1 MIKSKTI
8 DIVFEGDTQED
19 TSKIEQVLEKTESMK
34 IVTFRYSI
42 VTKDTYSHAIKQSD
56 KLADRIEWIYS
67 KNFDSAVIRSRGADH
82 VIEFNVGKMT
92 YESMVS
98 TVVKVAQSV
107 NIGKRTLYVT
117 THSKV
122 DRPKDEN
129 LNPYFRY
136 FYLYVY
142 LYIQLISY
150 PLKYCFVRDDDEI
163 IRYAPLRASISF
175 SIFNKRIPSTLP
187 FGLGLMYE
195 NVYVLLGKDVSI
207 VHIETEKRDIYQYQT
222 LSLKH
227 VVVSWLYLC
236 SCMGMVFSWI
246 VGLGVGMFALF
257 FFVLMNG
264 VLNLYLF
271 HKLFR
276 YSTLPILRM
285 LFEALKLN
293 MNVIFALF
301 FISLAYIVLTV
312 MSPCIMPLSF
322 GFFFFNC
329 YKPNILKMNEGYK
342 NWLLERVCFG

>member
-19 TSKIEQVLEKTESMK
+19 TTKIEQLLEKTENMK

-42 VTKDTYSHAIKQSD
+42 VTKDMYSHAIKQSD

-67 KNFDSAVIRSRGADH
+67 KNFDSAVIRARGADH
-82 VIEFNVGKMT
+82 VIEFNVAKIT
-92 YESMVS
+92 YESMLS

-117 THSKV
+117 TYSKV
-122 DRPKDEN
+122 DRKKQED
-129 LNPYFRY
+129 LNPYVRY

-150 PLKYCFVRDDDEI
+150 PLKYCFARDDDEI
-163 IRYAPLRASISF
+163 IRYAPLRESIRF
-175 SIFNKRIPSTLP
+175 SIFNKRLPSTLP

-207 VHIETEKRDIYQYQT
+207 VHNEADKRDIYQYPT

-227 VVVSWLYLC
+227 VVVSWFYLC
-236 SCMGMVFSWI
+236 SCVSMMLSWI
-246 VGLGVGMFALF
+246 IGLGAGMFALF
-257 FFVLMNG
+257 FFVLVNG

-271 HKLFR
+271 HKLFA
-276 YSTLPILRM
+276 YSAIPISRV
-285 LFEALKLN
+285 LFNALKLN
-293 MNVIFALF
+293 MSGIHFLF
-301 FISLAYIVLTV
+301 SVSLAYIVLTV
-312 MSPCIMPLSF
+312 MSPCILPIGF
-322 GFFFFNC
+322 GFFFFNS
-329 YKPNILKMNEGYK
+329 YAPHILRMNEGYK